1 MFACACVCACVRVRY
16 ATGKHEYTKPTDVP
30 TDKGE
35 YATQHRSTLAC
46 DSMHTDRVLR
56 CTQEDSGYSQSVMVG
71 GWKLHASAS
80 AARSLQSTPAYAT
93 VLCGRGRYALLEM
106 DAYGA
111 DGADSAHALS
121 THAPLRNRSVRHGPS
136 NRPHREY
143 AEHPRLRRGSRARCL

>member
-1 MFACACVCACVRVRY
+1 
-16 ATGKHEYTKPTDVP
+16 
-30 TDKGE
+30 
-35 YATQHRSTLAC
+35 
-46 DSMHTDRVLR
+46 
-56 CTQEDSGYSQSVMVG
+56 MVG

-80 AARSLQSTPAYAT
+80 AARTLKSTPAYAM
-93 VLCGRGRYALLEM
+93 VFRGRGRYALLEM

-143 AEHPRLRRGSRARCL
+143 AELPRLRRGSRALCVWCLAVLQDAAGSCALRCSTDWEDEYTPQFWSGDRIRISRGTQASRRNE